1 MKKGF
6 APFLVLVA
14 ALDLDFR
21 LDREIVLIVLG
32 TKNPDKKKYKT
43 LNRVLKYKRN
53 PALDR

>member
-6 APFLVLVA
+6 APFHVLVA

-21 LDREIVLIVLG
+21 LDGEIVLIVLR

-43 LNRVLKYKRN
+43 LNRVLK
-53 PALDR
+53 